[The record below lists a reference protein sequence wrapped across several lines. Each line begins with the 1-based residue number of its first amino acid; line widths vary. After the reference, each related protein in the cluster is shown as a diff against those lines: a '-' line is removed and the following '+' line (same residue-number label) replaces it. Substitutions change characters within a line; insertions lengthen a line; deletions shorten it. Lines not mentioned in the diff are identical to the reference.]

1 VRPSREQL
9 DNLTPLERASFELAN
24 LMAHKRLTVLS
35 KAYLS
40 VVMGSMIWSCG
51 GRRLNVRGLSNLA
64 PFGKD
69 ARVLIVA
76 NHKSF
81 FDFFLITAL
90 LFWRTKLSKRVFFP
104 VRSTFFYDNPVGP
117 LVNLTMSGMR
127 MFPPVMRD
135 DKKRQF
141 NQWSVDR
148 LCDELRH
155 PGTVVAIHPEG
166 TRNKSDDPY
175 AFLPAQPGAGR
186 VALSVPE
193 AVVIPVFVLGMGN
206 ALHEEFAANWTSPSA
221 HPIDVYFGAP
231 VDLSDLR
238 GQAPRAA
245 LFKRASDRCM
255 DAIRALANE
264 HRQGLGLPPLAPP
277 SRRSRPSAAPESET
291 DAPPALV

>member
-1 VRPSREQL
+1 
-9 DNLTPLERASFELAN
+9 
-24 LMAHKRLTVLS
+24 
-35 KAYLS
+35 
-40 VVMGSMIWSCG
+40 
-51 GRRLNVRGLSNLA
+51 
-64 PFGKD
+64 
-69 ARVLIVA
+69 
-76 NHKSF
+76 
-81 FDFFLITAL
+81 
-90 LFWRTKLSKRVFFP
+90 
-104 VRSTFFYDNPVGP
+104 